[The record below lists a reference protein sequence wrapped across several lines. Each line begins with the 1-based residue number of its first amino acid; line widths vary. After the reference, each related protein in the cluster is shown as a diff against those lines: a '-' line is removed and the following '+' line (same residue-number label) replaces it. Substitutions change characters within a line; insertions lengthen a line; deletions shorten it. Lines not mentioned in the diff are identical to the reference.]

1 MVTRSPQTK
10 GGRCLAGVLA
20 VACSACA
27 GNGAG
32 ARDPHDADWT
42 VPMGVPVGVSTGA
55 PPRHDGRATRRTL
68 GWVTL
73 AVGAEAAVAAIVT
86 SGMLVHQ
93 KSVLD
98 AQCNAQKQCS
108 SAGVDAAGA
117 ISTLTP
123 WNTGT
128 WIMTAVGLGAGTALL
143 LTSRPDAPASTA
155 ITLTPEGSGAG
166 LGLRGRF

>member
-1 MVTRSPQTK
+1 MVTRSPQTR
-10 GGRCLAGVLA
+10 GGWRLAGVVA

-27 GNGAG
+27 GNGAR
-32 ARDPHDADWT
+32 ARDPHDADS
-42 VPMGVPVGVSTGA
+42 MASTSA

-68 GWVTL
+68 GWVSL
-73 AVGAEAAVAAIVT
+73 ALGAEAAVAAIVT
-86 SGMLVHQ
+86 SGMLVHE

-98 AQCNAQKQCS
+98 AQCDAQKQCS

-143 LTSRPDAPASTA
+143 LTSRPDAPAGTA
-155 ITLTPEGSGAG
+155 ITLSPEGSGAG
-166 LGLRGRF
+166 LGLRSRF

>member
-1 MVTRSPQTK
+1 MVPRALRPRPGPS
-10 GGRCLAGVLA
+10 LA
-20 VACSACA
+20 VAVALACSACA

-42 VPMGVPVGVSTGA
+42 TSTGASTDASTSA

-68 GWVTL
+68 GWVSL
-73 AVGAEAAVAAIVT
+73 AVGAEAAIAALVT

-108 SAGVDAAGA
+108 STGVDAAGA
-117 ISTLTP
+117 ISSLTP
-123 WNTGT
+123 WNTAT
-128 WIMTAVGLGAGTALL
+128 WITTAVGLGAGTALL
-143 LTSRPDAPASTA
+143 LTSRPDAPAGTA
-155 ITLTPEGSGAG
+155 ITLTPEGAGAG
-166 LGLRGRF
+166 LGLRSRF

>member
-1 MVTRSPQTK
+1 MVTRSPQTR
-10 GGRCLAGVLA
+10 GRRCLAAVLA
-20 VACSACA
+20 AACSACA
-27 GNGAG
+27 GNSAG
-32 ARDPHDADWT
+32 ARDPHDAD
-42 VPMGVPVGVSTGA
+42 STASTSASTSA

-68 GWVTL
+68 GWVSL
-73 AVGAEAAVAAIVT
+73 AVGAEAAIAALVT
-86 SGMLVHQ
+86 SGMLVHE

-108 SAGVDAAGA
+108 SSGVDAAGA

-128 WIMTAVGLGAGTALL
+128 WIMTVAGLGAGTALL
-143 LTSRPDAPASTA
+143 LTSHPDAPASTA

-166 LGLRGRF
+166 LGLRSRF